1 MVQKFNLQAPYTPQG
16 DQPSAIA
23 KLLEGLE
30 ERRKASN
37 VTWCNGDGENIH
49 SFECREGNQ

>member
-16 DQPSAIA
+16 DQPYAIA

-30 ERRKASN
+30 QR
-37 VTWCNGDGENIH
+37 
-49 SFECREGNQ
+49 